1 MKRFNV
7 KKGLILTFE
16 DEELFDI
23 SDIGISV
30 VPIWKWLLTVP

>member
-1 MKRFNV
+1 MEKFNV

-23 SDIGISV
+23 PDNGISV
-30 VPIWKWLLTVP
+30 VPIWKWLLTAP